1 MSELQ
6 NFFLTLPAYYRQIKL
21 HHKNAHAEKSDVG
34 KIENAYNV
42 LASPSSFSQSF
53 ISISVP
59 SAGKSLFP
67 LFATPVIF
75 HLKIHSQLLD
85 YLLGLH
91 VGCTQGSQESC
102 CPPAGK
108 WFPLQPTLK
117 ERGEDWE
124 IELA

>member
-53 ISISVP
+53 Y
-59 SAGKSLFP
+59 LHLCP
-67 LFATPVIF
+67 L
-75 HLKIHSQLLD
+75 SQ
-85 YLLGLH
+85 
-91 VGCTQGSQESC
+91 
-102 CPPAGK
+102 
-108 WFPLQPTLK
+108 
-117 ERGEDWE
+117 
-124 IELA
+124 